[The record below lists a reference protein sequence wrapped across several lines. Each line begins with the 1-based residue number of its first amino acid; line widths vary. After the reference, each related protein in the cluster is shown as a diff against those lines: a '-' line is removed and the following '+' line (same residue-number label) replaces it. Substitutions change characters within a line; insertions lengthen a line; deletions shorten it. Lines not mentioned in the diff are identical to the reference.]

1 MVKPR
6 RLVFRSNRKN
16 DWILFGALVLWVM
29 LWVGAWGKLKR
40 DHAETWPL
48 HLFFG
53 VSTLLYLGATIEKYS
68 RKDHFIVTESGIYGG
83 WFRRKYYR
91 WEDIADFHSFQETM
105 SSGDKSTTA
114 TTATTVTHLSWSLR
128 EEAPVSLFASLL
140 IKLLALVPDIGNLAL
155 THIGWNEPRQ
165 LNGTGQHYSVSQ
177 GVKLLEELRQ
187 CDSRQA
193 RQSLI
198 DGVWEAAPLPMR
210 SWEKRAID
218 QLPDEERREAE
229 KRVAEYHQAGRG
241 SAARKNEVL
250 RYFDEM
256 GWKFPRRSLTG
267 REMLTVGCVYAG
279 LGVFV
284 LLLVG
289 TPIYYFADAVWGPFG
304 KEHLPRWMQSIADTP
319 SERKNRLE
327 TEMAGLYEEV
337 ALQSLGKETISE
349 DENSAR
355 SQMRQYSRRQL
366 GQGDGHRDV
375 AKLIAAY
382 CWTTWDIEG
391 KQSMGRAESG
401 KVWARQHLHKNTFYY
416 MAPEFFIDARMH
428 LACLK
433 PSGELTSADYASIK
447 RLELDGF
454 GITELSRLSVLE
466 NLETLSLRGN
476 QVTRLAPL
484 HGLSRLSRIDLR
496 DNPGLPGEEIAAL
509 KALLP
514 NAEILEGPRKP
525 VVR

>member
-29 LWVGAWGKLKR
+29 LWVGAWGQAKTNHE
-40 DHAETWPL
+40 DTWRF

-53 VSTLLYLGATIEKYS
+53 VSTLLYLGATIDKYS
-68 RKDHFIVTESGIYGG
+68 RRDHFTVTESGIYGG

-91 WEDIADFHSFQETM
+91 WEDIADFHSFQETT
-105 SSGDKSTTA
+105 SSGDKTSA
-114 TTATTVTHLSWSLR
+114 VTFLSWSLR
-128 EEAPVSLFASLL
+128 TEPPVSLLT
-140 IKLLALVPDIGNLAL
+140 KLLALIPNIGNLAL
-155 THIGWNEPRQ
+155 THLEWNDPRQ
-165 LNGTGQHYSVSQ
+165 LIGTGRHYSASQ
-177 GVKLLEELRQ
+177 GIKLLEELRQ
-187 CDSRQA
+187 CDNRQA

-210 SWEKRAID
+210 SREKRAID

-229 KRVAEYHQAGRG
+229 ERVAEYHQAGRG

-256 GWKFPRRSLTG
+256 GWKFPARSLTG

-304 KEHLPRWMQSIADTP
+304 KEHLPRWMQNMADTP
-319 SERKNRLE
+319 VERKNRLE
-327 TEMAGLYEEV
+327 AESADWFQEV
-337 ALQSLGKETISE
+337 ARQSLGKETISE

-355 SQMRQYSRRQL
+355 SQIRQYSRRQL
-366 GQGDGHRDV
+366 GLNDGHRDV

-401 KVWARQHLHKNTFYY
+401 KVWARQHLHQNTFYY

-454 GITELSRLSVLE
+454 GITELSRLSVL
-466 NLETLSLRGN
+466 
-476 QVTRLAPL
+476 
-484 HGLSRLSRIDLR
+484 
-496 DNPGLPGEEIAAL
+496 
-509 KALLP
+509 
-514 NAEILEGPRKP
+514 
-525 VVR
+525 